1 VAAAAGTTAFG
12 GSDVMADS
20 DELMPEGTDELMDE
34 DAEADL
40 DLGGDEGPDDDLDG
54 M

>member
-1 VAAAAGTTAFG
+1 
-12 GSDVMADS
+12 MAEGA
-20 DELMPEGTDELMDE
+20 DELLDE
-34 DAEADL
+34 DGDVEL

>member
-1 VAAAAGTTAFG
+1 
-12 GSDVMADS
+12 MADN
-20 DELMPEGTDELMDE
+20 DELIPEGTDELMDE
-34 DAEADL
+34 DADL